1 MDKKRNTLYTL
12 AIMLSILFSVG
23 YGSVEVFAHDTEN
36 GKFEQ
41 IEQMEDQV
49 SSSVKDKIRAL
60 QEDEDYLKKS
70 LEDNTKKKDTHEKME
85 EEIRLKEVQLEIEKV
100 LNTENSQSQEQNMK
114 RYRSLASPTKAS
126 AINDYILQNK
136 FPNPTIE
143 KDSRMSTLPK
153 NAYKNERF

>member
-1 MDKKRNTLYTL
+1 MNKRKNKLYTL
-12 AIMLSILFSVG
+12 AIMLSILFSIG
-23 YGSVEVFAHDTEN
+23 YSGSEVFAHDTEN
-36 GKFEQ
+36 GKFEPT
-41 IEQMEDQV
+41 EQMEEQV

-60 QEDEDYLKKS
+60 QEDEGYLKKS
-70 LEDNTKKKDTHEKME
+70 LEDNTKKEDTHEKME

-100 LNTENSQSQEQNMK
+100 LNKDNAQPQEQDMR
-114 RYRSLASPTKAS
+114 RYRGFASPMKAS